1 MAWLIRQVDLLDA
14 GGLIVA
20 LFLADSRYSDDH
32 FLDGQIDLVVL
43 VRHAVIFIGRCMI
56 LQKLLESL
64 VDFTVYLIFVE
75 GHNGAPLV

>member
-1 MAWLIRQVDLLDA
+1 MRDMNL
-14 GGLIVA
+14 GLKN
-20 LFLADSRYSDDH
+20 SDDH

-64 VDFTVYLIFVE
+64 VDFTVYLILVE
-75 GHNGAPLV
+75 GHNGAPLAWPGPW